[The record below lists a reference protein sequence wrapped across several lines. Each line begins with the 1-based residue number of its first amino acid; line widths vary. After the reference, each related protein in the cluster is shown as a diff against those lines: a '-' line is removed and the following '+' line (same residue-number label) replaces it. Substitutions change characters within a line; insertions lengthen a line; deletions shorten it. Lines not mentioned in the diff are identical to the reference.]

1 MHSSTII
8 LLNGSSSSGKTTLA
22 QALQQQL
29 PDPYQHVALDQFRD
43 GLAGRYRG
51 LNSPGGT
58 PGSQGLN
65 IMPTARDQQPVTEI
79 RFGAVGERMLAGMR
93 RAIAAFAECG
103 NNVIVD
109 DLLFEPSY
117 LRDYQKVFAGFRV
130 YFVGVRCDLAT
141 VNERESKR
149 VGRFPGT
156 ATSHFESIHAHGV
169 AYDIEVDTAV
179 LTPAECA
186 LAVQQRMQSPPQ
198 AFVASAATGS

>member
-1 MHSSTII
+1 MHASTII

-29 PDPYQHVALDQFRD
+29 PDPYQHIALDQFRD

-58 PGSQGLN
+58 PGSEGLN
-65 IMPTARDQQPVTEI
+65 IVPTARQQEPVTEI

-93 RAIAAFAECG
+93 RAVAAFAHSG

-109 DLLFEPSY
+109 DLLFEPRY
-117 LRDYQKVFAGFRV
+117 LHDYQQVFADLRV

-169 AYDIEVDTAV
+169 AYDVEVDTAV

-186 LAVQQRMQSPPQ
+186 LAVQQRMRMPPQ
-198 AFVASAATGS
+198 AFVNPAATAS